1 MRGNIVSLPSNGDAV
16 AQDALHT
23 VVGNAAKVLF
33 VAPEE
38 VDPDVP
44 LVDQGLD
51 SILTVELL
59 DSLNGVFDR
68 QVRAAELNE
77 HPTPRRL
84 AAHYVQLTGDADA
97 TEQVSPFLA
106 VVRECL
112 AEVLM
117 AEVEPAMDDATFA
130 DLGMDSILKV
140 ELIAELNSRLDRSD
154 DEALLREYPTPA
166 LFAAYLASQ
175 ADGEAGQPP
184 AEAFAVLREAVL
196 EVLPETPK
204 DTVTPQSSL
213 RRLGASSLDRADI
226 VAQAMH
232 RLGVRAPAEKLAS
245 AQNLGALATV
255 LEQCRERG

>member
-1 MRGNIVSLPSNGDAV
+1 MSLPSNGDAA

-23 VVGNAAKVLF
+23 VVGSAAKVLF

-38 VDPDVP
+38 VDPDIP

-59 DSLNGVFDR
+59 ESLNSVFDR
-68 QVRAAELNE
+68 RVRAAELNE
-77 HPTPRRL
+77 HATPRQL
-84 AAHYVQLTGDADA
+84 ASYYVKLTVGTDGTDA
-97 TEQVSPFLA
+97 EPPFLA

-117 AEVEPAMDDATFA
+117 TDVDAATDDTTFA

-140 ELIAELNSRLDRSD
+140 ELIVVLNGRLGRSD

-166 LFAAYLASQ
+166 LFAAYLASR
-175 ADGEAGQPP
+175 ADGEAGQQPP

-196 EVLPETPK
+196 DVLPQTPA
-204 DTVTPQSSL
+204 DAVTPENSL
-213 RRLGASSLDRADI
+213 HQLDASSLDRADI

-232 RLGVRAPAEKLAS
+232 RLGVRAPAERLAA

-255 LEQCRERG
+255 LEQYREHG